1 MNFQP
6 IIQKEIFGQV
16 GRFRIKIM
24 NVSMQSIVLMFLLWT
39 QKWGL

>member
-16 GRFRIKIM
+16 ECFRIKIM
-24 NVSMQSIVLMFLLWT
+24 NVSMQSIVLMFLL
-39 QKWGL
+39 